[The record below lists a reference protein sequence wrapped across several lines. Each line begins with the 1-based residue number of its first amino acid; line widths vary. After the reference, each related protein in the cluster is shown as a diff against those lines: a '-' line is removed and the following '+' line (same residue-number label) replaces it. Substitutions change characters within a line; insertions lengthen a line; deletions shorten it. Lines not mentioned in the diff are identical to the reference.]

1 MNITGLDVA
10 ILLNFKNA
18 KLEWK
23 RLVNER
29 RKDTGQVAPDGAAYA
44 IRPQSCVLLLPS
56 KRGLLHACGSSVE
69 RPFLSARSA

>member
-10 ILLNFKNA
+10 IPLDFKNA

-29 RKDTGQVAPDGAAYA
+29 RKDTGQSATDWAA
-44 IRPQSCVLLLPS
+44 
-56 KRGLLHACGSSVE
+56 
-69 RPFLSARSA
+69 